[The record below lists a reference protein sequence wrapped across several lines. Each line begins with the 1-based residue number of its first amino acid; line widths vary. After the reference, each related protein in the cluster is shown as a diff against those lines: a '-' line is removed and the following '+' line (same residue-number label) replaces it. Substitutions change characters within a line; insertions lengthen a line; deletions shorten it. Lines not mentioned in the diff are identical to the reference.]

1 MANTRKTR
9 VGLVIDEQ
17 RQPHV
22 LFCALPHLSTL
33 DQCVRANLA
42 QHKLQRR
49 KHYFVAAISPHQI
62 WSKTIL
68 FPHPLSESECEAQCG
83 LLLTQELPIALSQLW
98 FDYCAEQRQQGF
110 RLTVFALQ
118 RSIAEQYLAPLSH
131 VDVRVLDNV
140 VYALLRAF
148 QFLLPDTNYLKTLLL
163 YQDTQGCIAMQKRDH
178 QVVYIQQAMADLNS
192 TYTQILPTLSDRD
205 RVCGCV
211 SNRKNKRAT
220 SNRLDDVTNRSPF
233 DRTRECFMAWKK

>member
-1 MANTRKTR
+1 MIKLSSGFIQI
-9 VGLVIDEQ
+9 GLWQTQEKLELVWLDEQ

-83 LLLTQELPIALSQLW
+83 LLLTQELPITLSQLW

-110 RLTVFALQ
+110 RLTVL
-118 RSIAEQYLAPLSH
+118 LC
-131 VDVRVLDNV
+131 NV
-140 VYALLRAF
+140 VS
-148 QFLLPDTNYLKTLLL
+148 
-163 YQDTQGCIAMQKRDH
+163 
-178 QVVYIQQAMADLNS
+178 LNS
-192 TYTQILPTLSDRD
+192 I
-205 RVCGCV
+205 
-211 SNRKNKRAT
+211 
-220 SNRLDDVTNRSPF
+220 
-233 DRTRECFMAWKK
+233 